1 MGIDGANGRSVLF
14 IVTAVISYLYFR
26 KVFKNP
32 DGSKPWLGKS
42 SDYGLTPGGVEGG
55 KDGGVW
61 STDTHDIDHAAHHN
75 RTGSGGTE
83 RGGNQEEDEHELLH
97 GTETEGGYHPGRRY
111 DEDQHNRY
119 DDPPHLADTSYKGAH
134 GSAYE
139 VPPSTLSPDGYER
152 SSAEYPTTD
161 YPAHSAY
168 GPNTSA
174 YGSNASAY
182 PPAPPYSGGYS
193 GRRSPL

>member
-1 MGIDGANGRSVLF
+1 MCSVLF

-42 SDYGLTPGGVEGG
+42 SAYGAPGGIEGG
-55 KDGGVW
+55 KDTVW
-61 STDTHDIDHAAHHN
+61 STDTHDIDQAAHHH
-75 RTGSGGTE
+75 RTGSSGTE
-83 RGGNQEEDEHELLH
+83 RGGNQEEDEYQLLH
-97 GTETEGGYHPGRRY
+97 GTETEGGYHPGRRF

-119 DDPPHLADTSYKGAH
+119 DAPPHSDIADTSYKGAAHDGYH
-134 GSAYE
+134 G
-139 VPPSTLSPDGYER
+139 PPSTLSPDGYER
-152 SSAEYPTTD
+152 SSADYPSTEYPSNT
-161 YPAHSAY
+161 SY
-168 GPNTSA
+168 GPNGA
-174 YGSNASAY
+174 AY